1 MTIAELTAP
10 NEQESTSV
18 LEWRFSQLAR
28 SGYAAG
34 DALALAARPDVD
46 LHRAADLVAHGCPP
60 SVALRILL

>member
-10 NEQESTSV
+10 NEQESTAV
-18 LEWRFSQLAR
+18 LEWRFSQLTR

-34 DALALAARPDVD
+34 DALALAARTDVD
-46 LHRAADLVAHGCPP
+46 LHGAANLVARGCPP

>member
-1 MTIAELTAP
+1 MTIDELTTHG
-10 NEQESTSV
+10 EQESTAV

-34 DALALAARPDVD
+34 DALALAARIDVD
-46 LHRAADLVAHGCPP
+46 LHRASDLVASGCPA